1 MVCFLT
7 GARTRASIA
16 VSLFDHSNP
25 YKRTQAQLSAGST
38 PAAYSPSSSSSLL
51 GPLNLH
57 MYLDQALLPGVLAPR
72 RPFDIGTCIEEDE
85 LEHETS
91 SQPSLSTYEP
101 AALRCTGMCGFVL
114 YALLCAVW
122 SDQAPWGHGSP
133 CLIPRLAQGGPC
145 PSMPALS
152 WWSWGVCLDAGV
164 SEVPTDLQQSLW
176 QAGCRVLRLLW
187 SWRPVL
193 VSLPLWY
200 EAHCPSLSPAWS
212 SDWLASPV

>member
-1 MVCFLT
+1 MPAHPAPLLQASRVGLTLRASLCFVA

-38 PAAYSPSSSSSLL
+38 AAAYGPSSSSLL

-72 RPFDIGTCIEEDE
+72 RPFDVGACIEEDE

-101 AALRCTGMCGFVL
+101 AVL
-114 YALLCAVW
+114 NTPGDATHSPASLCAMD
-122 SDQAPWGHGSP
+122 SS
-133 CLIPRLAQGGPC
+133 PRLAPCCAVTPGSLESRHTLPHTHTALLHKLHSCFRRSRLGATYQGCCGLGGQCLWLCLPC
-145 PSMPALS
+145 PS
-152 WWSWGVCLDAGV
+152 G
-164 SEVPTDLQQSLW
+164 
-176 QAGCRVLRLLW
+176 
-187 SWRPVL
+187 WR
-193 VSLPLWY
+193 
-200 EAHCPSLSPAWS
+200 H
-212 SDWLASPV
+212 

>member
-1 MVCFLT
+1 MCFLA

-38 PAAYSPSSSSSLL
+38 PTAYSPSSSSLL

-57 MYLDQALLPGVLAPR
+57 MYLDQALLPGVLAPG

-101 AALRCTGMCGFVL
+101 AAPQ
-114 YALLCAVW
+114 CA
-122 SDQAPWGHGSP
+122 P
-133 CLIPRLAQGGPC
+133 
-145 PSMPALS
+145 
-152 WWSWGVCLDAGV
+152 
-164 SEVPTDLQQSLW
+164 
-176 QAGCRVLRLLW
+176 
-187 SWRPVL
+187 
-193 VSLPLWY
+193 
-200 EAHCPSLSPAWS
+200 
-212 SDWLASPV
+212 

>member
-1 MVCFLT
+1 MLRASLVCFLA

-38 PAAYSPSSSSSLL
+38 PAAYSPSSSSLL

-57 MYLDQALLPGVLAPR
+57 MYLDQALLPGVLAPS

-101 AALRCTGMCGFVL
+101 RRSVMRPGMCG
-114 YALLCAVW
+114 
-122 SDQAPWGHGSP
+122 
-133 CLIPRLAQGGPC
+133 LIPTPWSVLCSQARLTGVVAVPVSY
-145 PSMPALS
+145 PDWSNASSVPAFV
-152 WWSWGVCLDAGV
+152 GGV
-164 SEVPTDLQQSLW
+164 SSDTGISKAPTDLQLCLW
-176 QAGCRVLRLLW
+176 
-187 SWRPVL
+187 
-193 VSLPLWY
+193 
-200 EAHCPSLSPAWS
+200 
-212 SDWLASPV
+212 

>member
-1 MVCFLT
+1 MPAHPAPLLQASRAGLTLRALLCFVV

-38 PAAYSPSSSSSLL
+38 AAAYGPSSSSLL

-72 RPFDIGTCIEEDE
+72 RPFDVGACIEEDE

-101 AALRCTGMCGFVL
+101 AVL
-114 YALLCAVW
+114 QHTRGCDPQPSLSVPWACPHGSLPAVR
-122 SDQAPWGHGSP
+122 SHQAPWSHGTP
-133 CLIPRLAQGGPC
+133 CCIPTLPFYTSSIPAFTGAGLVPHTRAAVALESSACASACLAPLVGG
-145 PSMPALS
+145 
-152 WWSWGVCLDAGV
+152 V
-164 SEVPTDLQQSLW
+164 
-176 QAGCRVLRLLW
+176 VLL
-187 SWRPVL
+187 
-193 VSLPLWY
+193 
-200 EAHCPSLSPAWS
+200 A
-212 SDWLASPV
+212 LASLVQ